1 LKKVME
7 KTKKEI
13 EESHKPTPFLPGG
26 SYKKSKLKKK
36 FYFNENKNIYKKKKK
51 LNFLIEIILF

>member
-1 LKKVME
+1 ME

-26 SYKKSKLKKK
+26 SYKKSKFKKK
-36 FYFNENKNIYKKKKK
+36 NYFNEIKNNLEKK
-51 LNFLIEIILF
+51 N

>member
-1 LKKVME
+1 ME